1 MEKVEGV
8 LDTEEKVRNARQT
21 LEEATED
28 CFRRYDR
35 AKRKTWAKSR
45 YILLD

>member
-1 MEKVEGV
+1 MQKVTGI
-8 LDTEEKVRNARQT
+8 LDTEGKVGEARKK
-21 LEEATED
+21 LEDATED

-35 AKRKTWAKSR
+35 AERKTWAKSR